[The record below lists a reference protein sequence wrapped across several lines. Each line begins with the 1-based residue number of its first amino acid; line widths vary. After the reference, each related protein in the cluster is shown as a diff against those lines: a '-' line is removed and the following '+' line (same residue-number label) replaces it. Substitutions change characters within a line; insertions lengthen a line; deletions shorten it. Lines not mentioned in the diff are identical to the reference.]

1 MGFDEL
7 PLEANGRRSWEKVSQ
22 STDTDHGHSGIRC

>member
-7 PLEANGRRSWEKVSQ
+7 ISEAKGRRSQEKVSQ
-22 STDTDHGHSGIRC
+22 STDTDHGHSGF